1 MDIDYLLIILPSI
14 IFLGVFGLILIIWHG
29 HFRSKKEKVH
39 LNAEDSVTE
48 PSSQTKPYSQ
58 QSDFWQGAA
67 RMKQPECINIHEDCE
82 LSGNT
87 AKNSSAKSISTTSRL
102 EPTLTQSNIKEETTN
117 STNCATQHDIDNYII
132 LQLMAPQQR
141 PYRGY
146 ELIQT
151 LTSAGFHYGRMN
163 IFHFYADPLSKKE
176 LLFSLASAIE
186 PGTFD
191 LDNTGEIVCPGL
203 CLFMSIHK
211 VKSALTALDL
221 MWETAQILAQ
231 DLGGILCDRQLQPI
245 EDLTRYHTQLHTYA

>member
-29 HFRSKKEKVH
+29 NFRSKKEKIH
-39 LNAEDSVTE
+39 LNTDHLITQPPSKTE
-48 PSSQTKPYSQ
+48 P
-58 QSDFWQGAA
+58 
-67 RMKQPECINIHEDCE
+67 
-82 LSGNT
+82 L
-87 AKNSSAKSISTTSRL
+87 TSRL
-102 EPTLTQSNIKEETTN
+102 EPTLTKSSQEENTN
-117 STNCATQHDIDNYII
+117 HTNTSTQHDIDNYII
-132 LQLMAPQQR
+132 LQLMAPTQR

-151 LTSAGFHYGRMN
+151 LTSAGFHYGKMN
-163 IFHFYADPLSKKE
+163 IFHFYADPINKTE

-211 VKSALTALDL
+211 VKSALTAFDV
-221 MWETAQILAQ
+221 MWDTAQILAQ
-231 DLGGILCDRQLQPI
+231 DLGGTLCDRQLLPI
-245 EDLTRYHTQLHTYA
+245 DDLTRYHSQLHAYA

>member
-29 HFRSKKEKVH
+29 NFRSKKEKIN
-39 LNAEDSVTE
+39 LNTHHSITQPPSKTE
-48 PSSQTKPYSQ
+48 P
-58 QSDFWQGAA
+58 
-67 RMKQPECINIHEDCE
+67 
-82 LSGNT
+82 L
-87 AKNSSAKSISTTSRL
+87 TSRL
-102 EPTLTQSNIKEETTN
+102 EPTLTKSSLNEENTN
-117 STNCATQHDIDNYII
+117 HTNTSTQHEIDNYII
-132 LQLMAPQQR
+132 LQLMAPTQR

-151 LTSAGFHYGRMN
+151 LTSAGFHYGKMN
-163 IFHFYADPLSKKE
+163 IFHFYADPLNKTE

-211 VKSALTALDL
+211 VKSALTAFDV
-221 MWETAQILAQ
+221 MWDTAQILAQ
-231 DLGGILCDRQLQPI
+231 DLGGTLCDRQLLPI
-245 EDLTRYHTQLHTYA
+245 DDLTRYHSQLHAYA

>member
-29 HFRSKKEKVH
+29 NFRIKKEK
-39 LNAEDSVTE
+39 LNTDHSITE
-48 PSSQTKPYSQ
+48 PPSKT
-58 QSDFWQGAA
+58 
-67 RMKQPECINIHEDCE
+67 E
-82 LSGNT
+82 LS
-87 AKNSSAKSISTTSRL
+87 TSRL
-102 EPTLTQSNIKEETTN
+102 EPTFTKSNLKQE
-117 STNCATQHDIDNYII
+117 STNNKNSITQYDLDNYII
-132 LQLMAPQQR
+132 LQLMAPKQR

-151 LTSAGFHYGRMN
+151 LTSAGFHYGKMN
-163 IFHFYADPLSKKE
+163 IFHFYADPLAKQE

-203 CLFMSIHK
+203 CLFMSIHQ
-211 VKSALTALDL
+211 VKSALNTFNL

-231 DLGGILCDRQLQPI
+231 DLDGVLCDKQLQPI
-245 EDLTRYHTQLHTYA
+245 EDPSRYHSQLHAYA

>member
-29 HFRSKKEKVH
+29 NFRSKKEKTH
-39 LNAEDSVTE
+39 LNTDHLITQPPSKTE
-48 PSSQTKPYSQ
+48 PP
-58 QSDFWQGAA
+58 
-67 RMKQPECINIHEDCE
+67 
-82 LSGNT
+82 
-87 AKNSSAKSISTTSRL
+87 TSRL
-102 EPTLTQSNIKEETTN
+102 EPTLTKSNLKKENTN
-117 STNCATQHDIDNYII
+117 QTNTSTQHDIDNYII
-132 LQLMAPQQR
+132 LQLMAPPQR

-151 LTSAGFHYGRMN
+151 LTSAGFHYGKTN
-163 IFHFYADPLSKKE
+163 IFYFYADPLNKTE

-211 VKSALTALDL
+211 VKSALTAFDI
-221 MWETAQILAQ
+221 MWDTAQILAQ
-231 DLGGILCDRQLQPI
+231 DLGGTLCDRHLLPI
-245 EDLTRYHTQLHTYA
+245 DDLTRYHSQLHAYA

>member
-29 HFRSKKEKVH
+29 NFRSKKEKIN
-39 LNAEDSVTE
+39 LNTNHSITQPPSKTE
-48 PSSQTKPYSQ
+48 P
-58 QSDFWQGAA
+58 
-67 RMKQPECINIHEDCE
+67 
-82 LSGNT
+82 L
-87 AKNSSAKSISTTSRL
+87 TSRL
-102 EPTLTQSNIKEETTN
+102 EPTLTKSSLNEENTN
-117 STNCATQHDIDNYII
+117 TSTQYEIDNYII
-132 LQLMAPQQR
+132 LQLMAPTQR

-151 LTSAGFHYGRMN
+151 LTSAGFHYGKMN
-163 IFHFYADPLSKKE
+163 IFHFYADPINKTE

-211 VKSALTALDL
+211 VKSALTAFDV
-221 MWETAQILAQ
+221 MWDTAQTLAQ
-231 DLGGILCDRQLQPI
+231 DLGGTLCDRQLLPI
-245 EDLTRYHTQLHTYA
+245 DDLTRYHSQLHAYA

>member
-29 HFRSKKEKVH
+29 NFRSKKEKIN
-39 LNAEDSVTE
+39 LNADHPITE
-48 PSSQTKPYSQ
+48 PPSKVEP
-58 QSDFWQGAA
+58 
-67 RMKQPECINIHEDCE
+67 P
-82 LSGNT
+82 
-87 AKNSSAKSISTTSRL
+87 TSRL
-102 EPTLTQSNIKEETTN
+102 EPTLVQSNHKEETTHNTN
-117 STNCATQHDIDNYII
+117 SMTQYDIDSYII
-132 LQLMAPQQR
+132 LQLMAPKQR

-151 LTSAGFHYGRMN
+151 LTSAGFHYGKMN

-211 VKSALTALDL
+211 VKSALTAFDL
-221 MWETAQILAQ
+221 MWETAQILTQ

-245 EDLTRYHTQLHTYA
+245 DDLTRYHSQLHAYA

>member
-29 HFRSKKEKVH
+29 NFRSKKEKIN
-39 LNAEDSVTE
+39 LNTDLPITE
-48 PSSQTKPYSQ
+48 PSSQ
-58 QSDFWQGAA
+58 A
-67 RMKQPECINIHEDCE
+67 E
-82 LSGNT
+82 LQ
-87 AKNSSAKSISTTSRL
+87 TTSQL
-102 EPTLTQSNIKEETTN
+102 EPTLTKSSLKEDTINNTN
-117 STNCATQHDIDNYII
+117 SATQPDIDNYII
-132 LQLMAPQQR
+132 LQLMAPNLR

-151 LTSAGFHYGRMN
+151 LTSAGFHYGKMN
-163 IFHFYADPLSKKE
+163 IFHFYSDPLTKKE

-211 VKSALTALDL
+211 VKSAVTAFDL

-245 EDLTRYHTQLHTYA
+245 DDLTRYHSQLHAYA

>member
-29 HFRSKKEKVH
+29 NFRSKKQKINS
-39 LNAEDSVTE
+39 NADYSITE
-48 PSSQTKPYSQ
+48 PSSKADLP
-58 QSDFWQGAA
+58 
-67 RMKQPECINIHEDCE
+67 
-82 LSGNT
+82 
-87 AKNSSAKSISTTSRL
+87 TTSRL
-102 EPTLTQSNIKEETTN
+102 EPTLTKSSLNEENKNNTN
-117 STNCATQHDIDNYII
+117 SATQHEIDNYII

-151 LTSAGFHYGRMN
+151 LTSVGFHYGKMN
-163 IFHFYADPLSKKE
+163 IFHFYTDPLVKKE

-191 LDNTGEIVCPGL
+191 LDNIGEIVCPGL

-211 VKSALTALDL
+211 VKSALTAVEL
-221 MWETAQILAQ
+221 MWETAQILVQ
-231 DLGGILCDRQLQPI
+231 DLGGVLCDRQLQPI
-245 EDLTRYHTQLHTYA
+245 DNLSRYHSQLHAYA

>member
-14 IFLGVFGLILIIWHG
+14 IFLGVFGLLLIIWHG
-29 HFRSKKEKVH
+29 HFRSKKEKTP
-39 LNAEDSVTE
+39 LNAENTIIES
-48 PSSQTKPYSQ
+48 PSK
-58 QSDFWQGAA
+58 A
-67 RMKQPECINIHEDCE
+67 E
-82 LSGNT
+82 LP
-87 AKNSSAKSISTTSRL
+87 ISRL
-102 EPTLTQSNIKEETTN
+102 EPTLTKSTLKEETTN
-117 STNCATQHDIDNYII
+117 NTKSATQHDIDNYII

-151 LTSAGFHYGRMN
+151 LTSAGFHYGKMN

-211 VKSALTALDL
+211 VKSALSVVDL

-245 EDLTRYHTQLHTYA
+245 EDLTRYHSQLHAYA

>member
-29 HFRSKKEKVH
+29 NFRSKKEKIN
-39 LNAEDSVTE
+39 LNTQHSISE
-48 PSSQTKPYSQ
+48 PSKAEP
-58 QSDFWQGAA
+58 
-67 RMKQPECINIHEDCE
+67 P
-82 LSGNT
+82 
-87 AKNSSAKSISTTSRL
+87 TSRL
-102 EPTLTQSNIKEETTN
+102 EPTLSQSNPKEKTIHNTN
-117 STNCATQHDIDNYII
+117 AATQYDIDNYII
-132 LQLMAPQQR
+132 LQLMAPKQR

-151 LTSAGFHYGRMN
+151 LTSAGFHYGKMN

-211 VKSALTALDL
+211 VKSALTAFDL

-245 EDLTRYHTQLHTYA
+245 DDLTRYHSQLHAYA

>member
-29 HFRSKKEKVH
+29 HFRSKKEKIH
-39 LNAEDSVTE
+39 LNAEDAITE
-48 PSSQTKPYSQ
+48 PPSKT
-58 QSDFWQGAA
+58 
-67 RMKQPECINIHEDCE
+67 E
-82 LSGNT
+82 LN
-87 AKNSSAKSISTTSRL
+87 TSRL
-102 EPTLTQSNIKEETTN
+102 EPTLTKSNFKEEITNNTN
-117 STNCATQHDIDNYII
+117 STTQHDIDNYII

-151 LTSAGFHYGRMN
+151 LTSAGFHYGKMN
-163 IFHFYADPLSKKE
+163 IFHFYADPVNKKE

-211 VKSALTALDL
+211 VKSALTAFDL

-231 DLGGILCDRQLQPI
+231 DLGGILCDKQLQPI
-245 EDLTRYHTQLHTYA
+245 EDLTCYHSKLHAYA

>member
-29 HFRSKKEKVH
+29 NFRSKKEKINLNTDH
-39 LNAEDSVTE
+39 LITQPPSKTE
-48 PSSQTKPYSQ
+48 PP
-58 QSDFWQGAA
+58 
-67 RMKQPECINIHEDCE
+67 I
-82 LSGNT
+82 
-87 AKNSSAKSISTTSRL
+87 SRL
-102 EPTLTQSNIKEETTN
+102 EPTLTKSSLNEKNTN
-117 STNCATQHDIDNYII
+117 HTNTSTQHDIDNYII
-132 LQLMAPQQR
+132 LQLMAPTQR

-151 LTSAGFHYGRMN
+151 LTSAGFHYGKMN
-163 IFHFYADPLSKKE
+163 IFHFYADPLNKTE

-211 VKSALTALDL
+211 VKSALTAFDV
-221 MWETAQILAQ
+221 MWDTAQILAQ
-231 DLGGILCDRQLQPI
+231 DLGGTLCDRQLLPI
-245 EDLTRYHTQLHTYA
+245 DDLTRYHSQLHAYA

>member
-29 HFRSKKEKVH
+29 NFRSKKEKIN
-39 LNAEDSVTE
+39 LNTDLPITE
-48 PSSQTKPYSQ
+48 PSSTSQ
-58 QSDFWQGAA
+58 A
-67 RMKQPECINIHEDCE
+67 E
-82 LSGNT
+82 LQ
-87 AKNSSAKSISTTSRL
+87 TTSRL
-102 EPTLTQSNIKEETTN
+102 EPTLTKSSLKEDTINNTN
-117 STNCATQHDIDNYII
+117 SATQPDIDNYII
-132 LQLMAPQQR
+132 LQLMAPNLR

-151 LTSAGFHYGRMN
+151 LTSAGFNYGKMN
-163 IFHFYADPLSKKE
+163 IFHFYSDPLTKKE

-211 VKSALTALDL
+211 VKSAVTAFDL

-245 EDLTRYHTQLHTYA
+245 DDLTHYHSQLHAYA

>member
-29 HFRSKKEKVH
+29 NFRSKKEKIN
-39 LNAEDSVTE
+39 LNTDHSITQPPSKTE
-48 PSSQTKPYSQ
+48 PP
-58 QSDFWQGAA
+58 
-67 RMKQPECINIHEDCE
+67 
-82 LSGNT
+82 
-87 AKNSSAKSISTTSRL
+87 TSRL
-102 EPTLTQSNIKEETTN
+102 EPTLTKSSLNEENTN
-117 STNCATQHDIDNYII
+117 TSTQHDIDNYII
-132 LQLMAPQQR
+132 LQLMAPTQR

-151 LTSAGFHYGRMN
+151 LTSAGFHYGKMN
-163 IFHFYADPLSKKE
+163 IFHFYADPLNKTE

-211 VKSALTALDL
+211 VKSALTAFDV
-221 MWETAQILAQ
+221 MWDTAQTLAQ
-231 DLGGILCDRQLQPI
+231 DLGGTLCDRQLLPI
-245 EDLTRYHTQLHTYA
+245 DDLTRYHSQLHAYA

>member
-29 HFRSKKEKVH
+29 NFRSKKEKINLNTDH
-39 LNAEDSVTE
+39 LITQPPSKTE
-48 PSSQTKPYSQ
+48 PP
-58 QSDFWQGAA
+58 
-67 RMKQPECINIHEDCE
+67 
-82 LSGNT
+82 
-87 AKNSSAKSISTTSRL
+87 TSRL
-102 EPTLTQSNIKEETTN
+102 EPTLTKSSLNGKNTN
-117 STNCATQHDIDNYII
+117 HTNTSTQHDIDNYII
-132 LQLMAPQQR
+132 LQLMAPTQR

-151 LTSAGFHYGRMN
+151 LTSAGFHYGKMN
-163 IFHFYADPLSKKE
+163 IFHFYADPLNKTE

-211 VKSALTALDL
+211 VKSALTAFDV
-221 MWETAQILAQ
+221 MWDTAQILAQ
-231 DLGGILCDRQLQPI
+231 DLGGTLCDRQLLPI
-245 EDLTRYHTQLHTYA
+245 DDLTRYHSQLHAYA

>member
-29 HFRSKKEKVH
+29 NFRSKKEKKD
-39 LNAEDSVTE
+39 LNTNHSITQPPSKIE
-48 PSSQTKPYSQ
+48 P
-58 QSDFWQGAA
+58 
-67 RMKQPECINIHEDCE
+67 
-82 LSGNT
+82 
-87 AKNSSAKSISTTSRL
+87 TTSRL
-102 EPTLTQSNIKEETTN
+102 EPTLTKSNLKEENTN
-117 STNCATQHDIDNYII
+117 HTNTSTQHDIDNYII
-132 LQLMAPQQR
+132 LQLMAPTQR

-151 LTSAGFHYGRMN
+151 LTSAGFHYGKMN
-163 IFHFYADPLSKKE
+163 IFHFYADPLNKTE

-211 VKSALTALDL
+211 VKSALTAFDV
-221 MWETAQILAQ
+221 MWDTAQILAQ
-231 DLGGILCDRQLQPI
+231 DLGGTLCDKQLLPI
-245 EDLTRYHTQLHTYA
+245 DDLTRYHSQLHAYA

>member
-29 HFRSKKEKVH
+29 NFRSKKEKIN
-39 LNAEDSVTE
+39 LNTHHSITQPPSKTE
-48 PSSQTKPYSQ
+48 P
-58 QSDFWQGAA
+58 
-67 RMKQPECINIHEDCE
+67 
-82 LSGNT
+82 L
-87 AKNSSAKSISTTSRL
+87 TSRL
-102 EPTLTQSNIKEETTN
+102 EPTLTKSSLNEENTN
-117 STNCATQHDIDNYII
+117 HTNTSTQHEIDNYII
-132 LQLMAPQQR
+132 LQLMAPTQR

-151 LTSAGFHYGRMN
+151 LTSAGFHYGKMN
-163 IFHFYADPLSKKE
+163 IFHFYADPINKTE

-211 VKSALTALDL
+211 VKSALTAFDV
-221 MWETAQILAQ
+221 MWDTAQILAQ
-231 DLGGILCDRQLQPI
+231 DLGGTLCDRQLLPI
-245 EDLTRYHTQLHTYA
+245 DDLTRYHSQLHAYA